1 MAADQ
6 HDAHGFDMKQ
16 HNQTWN
22 AFMKLLQYSVIG
34 IAAVLL
40 LMAYFLT

>member
-16 HNQTWN
+16 HEETWSG
-22 AFMKLLQYSVIG
+22 FLKLLQWSIVG
-34 IAAVLL
+34 IAIVLL